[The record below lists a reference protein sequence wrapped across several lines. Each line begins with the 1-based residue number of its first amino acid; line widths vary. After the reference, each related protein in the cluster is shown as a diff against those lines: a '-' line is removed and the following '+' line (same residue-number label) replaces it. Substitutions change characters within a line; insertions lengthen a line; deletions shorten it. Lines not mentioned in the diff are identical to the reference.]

1 MLNQILYTCVFL
13 QELQLRHERALAAED
28 DEVDDEE
35 EEAGGWEATGRRG
48 ETVSML
54 EPLEGS
60 EEDVVSH

>member
-1 MLNQILYTCVFL
+1 MPNQILYTCVL
-13 QELQLRHERALAAED
+13 IQELQLRHEKALAAED

-35 EEAGGWEATGRRG
+35 EEAGGWEATERRG

>member
-1 MLNQILYTCVFL
+1 MLNQILYACVL
-13 QELQLRHERALAAED
+13 IQELQLRHERALAAED
-28 DEVDDEE
+28 DEIDDE